1 MIRQT
6 LRWEDLKSGNV
17 QDPMEGLEKFRKLSV
32 QDMLDNIENTHHL
45 TERDQMEEIT
55 ALGKELELKE
65 LRILNRTFLDLKEH
79 LMDHFDKEEQVVFP
93 LMWIY
98 EHPTAELRTL
108 LNELQNEHRDQ
119 ERIIRRLTE
128 EMSLLTLSLPK
139 ENAENAADTDANVD
153 VTNIRTFLERIQSLL
168 NDISEHIM
176 KEDEVLFPKY
186 EENLYL

>member
-45 TERDQMEEIT
+45 TERDQMDEIT
-55 ALGKELELKE
+55 AFGKELDLTE
-65 LRILNRTFLDLKEH
+65 LRTLNRTFRDLKDH

-98 EHPTAELRTL
+98 EHPTSELRSL
-108 LNELQNEHRDQ
+108 LNELQNEHREQ
-119 ERIIRRLTE
+119 ERIIMKLTE
-128 EMSLLTLSLPK
+128 EMSRLSLSLP
-139 ENAENAADTDANVD
+139 EESEHAADARTDVNTAS
-153 VTNIRTFLERIQSLL
+153 IRKFIGLIQVLL
-168 NDISEHIM
+168 NDVSEHIM

-186 EENLYL
+186 EESF